1 MTKERWL
8 RMTRRE
14 GLTIT
19 GSERLRMAER
29 ACFGLTIR
37 SIIDYLHL

>member
-8 RMTRRE
+8 RITRTK

-19 GSERLRMAER
+19 EGERLRMAGK
-29 ACFGLTIR
+29 ADLVQ
-37 SIIDYLHL
+37 IDG

>member
-8 RMTRRE
+8 RITRPK

-19 GSERLRMAER
+19 EGKRLRMAER
-29 ACFGLTIR
+29 ACFGLTIQ
-37 SIIDYLHL
+37 SIIEYHYL